1 MELSNYL
8 RDPMSAAL
16 IAGGIT
22 AAYIHLKAQLNN
34 EGKLELNKYTKPAV
48 LNAELHK
55 TFPEEKGIKKMMTSF
70 DLLKSTNPRLV
81 VDAYMKGVTPYADKI
96 SSKDESFLL
105 DEIETI
111 DFLKDLNI
119 KTYWERMSVATRSA
133 TWQYLQ
139 TLYMLGTTITSIP
152 DDTLKMIENIAK
164 ECAEKMQD
172 GDGDLNQDAL
182 MKMMSGMLGGM
193 PKK

>member
-1 MELSNYL
+1 MAS
-8 RDPMSAAL
+8 
-16 IAGGIT
+16 
-22 AAYIHLKAQLNN
+22 
-34 EGKLELNKYTKPAV
+34 V
-48 LNAELHK
+48 NAFNDMMGQFLVELHK

-81 VDAYMKGVTPYADKI
+81 VDGFMKGVSPYADKI
-96 SSKDESFLL
+96 SGKDESFLL
-105 DEIETI
+105 KEIDTI

-119 KTYWERMSVATRSA
+119 KSYWERMSTATRSA

-152 DDTLKMIENIAK
+152 ADTLKMIEGIAK
-164 ECAEKMQD
+164 DCANKMQD
-172 GDGDLNQDAL
+172 GDGDGLNQDAL
-182 MKMMSGMLGGM
+182 MKMMSSMLGGL

>member
-1 MELSNYL
+1 MASV
-8 RDPMSAAL
+8 
-16 IAGGIT
+16 T
-22 AAYIHLKAQLNN
+22 AFNDMMGQFL
-34 EGKLELNKYTKPAV
+34 V
-48 LNAELHK
+48 ELHK

-105 DEIETI
+105 DEIETM